1 MSDSNA
7 NGFLPHSE
15 KQFLH
20 GDFSRALKLFNS
32 SFVFLDVLCFSPSFC
47 PYFPYGGGE
56 QGALNL
62 VDFKVP
68 HEKISIVL
76 DFQAMVVKNH
86 ICHFYFPIYKV
97 SVLITDLEP
106 LSEKMW
112 LADHNVVSLFLR
124 I

>member
-68 HEKISIVL
+68 HEKNLHCVGLSS
-76 DFQAMVVKNH
+76 H
-86 ICHFYFPIYKV
+86 G
-97 SVLITDLEP
+97 
-106 LSEKMW
+106 SEKPH
-112 LADHNVVSLFLR
+112 LSFLFPN